1 MPKAKTKTQYPEIED
16 IREDLD
22 SLKTNVVE
30 LTRAVKKDSVV
41 QTEAI
46 KDVALTRFEEL
57 KESGQEQ
64 IKNIERRVKAKPAES
79 VAIAFAAGL
88 AASFLLGRR

>member
-1 MPKAKTKTQYPEIED
+1 MSKAKTKTQYPEIED
-16 IREDLD
+16 IREDLN

-30 LTRAVKKDSVV
+30 LTRAVKQDGTV
-41 QTEAI
+41 QAEAI
-46 KDVALTRFEEL
+46 KDVTLTRLGEL
-57 KESGQEQ
+57 KASGQEQ

-88 AASFLLGRR
+88 AASLLLGRR